1 MNRQTHIVSFD
12 DAKRSRRSFVS
23 ESGSEWGSR
32 GESGRGARTR
42 QGAGRRSSDAPGAAG
57 RPTAGTRAGARDAM
71 RPGREAGRGA
81 ARPADISGVGATL
94 GSVVG
99 RASRDASSV
108 GAAAGRS
115 SRGSLPGG
123 RETFRYDGLRD
134 EVRVLDGGSPARGT
148 RSRGAVPAAAR
159 GAASS
164 LVAEGRR
171 PRGASAEA
179 RVARRDA
186 GEAAAE
192 DYLERTRAR
201 RDTRDEGV
209 EDEPPAKRGL
219 MGRLSK
225 ARRSASKAKADREFT
240 RRYGDDKPSAAESG
254 PRAAVYETQ
263 MGRQHKRAARLQDGR
278 DGARRSSAPSRPSDK
293 REAGSARNR
302 LVTLGAVA
310 VCLLLTCVFLYPPAQ
325 QYYQEVRERDRLQA
339 EYDAIQQRNDAI
351 QREVDYLSADAGVQD
366 KARAEFGWVRE
377 GERSVS
383 VTGIDVPDESR
394 FTANIVAGE
403 IPAPETWYSFL
414 DPLFGVS

>member
-1 MNRQTHIVSFD
+1 MAARSQ
-12 DAKRSRRSFVS
+12 DAYRAQGASRPGRAAAP
-23 ESGSEWGSR
+23 SGLGPSAAPARGSR
-32 GESGRGARTR
+32 GAV
-42 QGAGRRSSDAPGAAG
+42 RS
-57 RPTAGTRAGARDAM
+57 
-71 RPGREAGRGA
+71 
-81 ARPADISGVGATL
+81 
-94 GSVVG
+94 
-99 RASRDASSV
+99 
-108 GAAAGRS
+108 
-115 SRGSLPGG
+115 

-134 EVRVLDGGSPARGT
+134 EVRVLDEAPARVRG
-148 RSRGAVPAAAR
+148 SRPAAPAGLR
-159 GAASS
+159 PRPSWMPADDDASS
-164 LVAEGRR
+164 RAER
-171 PRGASAEA
+171 PA
-179 RVARRDA
+179 
-186 GEAAAE
+186 
-192 DYLERTRAR
+192 

-225 ARRSASKAKADREFT
+225 ARRNASKAKADREFT

-366 KARAEFGWVRE
+366 KARAEFGWVME